1 MKNQKPTI
9 ELRKWENV
17 RGHKLQG
24 NHLNNAE
31 KWSKNCSWI
40 FCIWI
45 LLACFILLLGFMSY
59 GWSGE
64 LMTGLSERL
73 DTMGKKDNMVVCSLV
88 MLVNLCP
95 SFWSYLVNYAPPFGV
110 TGSTS
115 VHICPFELKRVLSF
129 FIWAYLHIQPPQGPY
144 VGMGPWAFFGQ
155 NKNDLLL
162 HPEHQ

>member
-95 SFWSYLVNYAPPFGV
+95 SFWSILVNYAPPLWCNWV
-110 TGSTS
+110 Y
-115 VHICPFELKRVLSF
+115 ICSYLSIWAQKGSF
-129 FIWAYLHIQPPQGPY
+129 FLYMGLPAYSAPSGS
-144 VGMGPWAFFGQ
+144 VCWFGSMSLFRT
-155 NKNDLLL
+155 K
-162 HPEHQ
+162 